1 MIWNLKNFD
10 PGHILTNNAS
20 RMQTQN
26 LTKPDSRKHNGLI
39 YIIFLLLG
47 IINLINRDLT
57 TAIIFIALAM
67 GSVPFNVNN
76 FSNGMPIYQKVLMI
90 VHVLV
95 VIGLIVLLVSGT

>member
-1 MIWNLKNFD
+1 
-10 PGHILTNNAS
+10 
-20 RMQTQN
+20 MQTQN
-26 LTKPDSRKHNGLI
+26 STKPDLRKHNGLI

-95 VIGLIVLLVSGT
+95 VIVLIFLLVSGI